1 MASVLGNLA
10 VDWPKS
16 VMTVF
21 EGPIALLDFEVDI
34 ITLNCVREWNF
45 VQNFGLQLERP
56 PLNVRHHSTLLC
68 LFFRVS
74 PFDVSHH
81 TMLCPC
87 LSDAAETRPGAFFNC
102 KPFFFCHI
110 NT

>member
-74 PFDVSHH
+74 PFNVSYYA
-81 TMLCPC
+81 MPMPLRCRRNQAWGVFQ
-87 LSDAAETRPGAFFNC
+87 LQAI
-102 KPFFFCHI
+102 FFCHI